1 MKKKKK
7 RKIIELKKMNKK
19 IQKGQEMKIFLMLL
33 INSFV
38 NAKKLV
44 LIKEHFIFI
53 NKIKSSIIN

>member
-19 IQKGQEMKIFLMLL
+19 IQKGQEMKIFLMLST
-33 INSFV
+33 NSFV

-44 LIKEHFIFI
+44 LIY
-53 NKIKSSIIN
+53 

>member
-44 LIKEHFIFI
+44 LIY
-53 NKIKSSIIN
+53 

>member
-33 INSFV
+33 TNSFV

-44 LIKEHFIFI
+44 LIY
-53 NKIKSSIIN
+53 